1 MAVLNSREGGKDKN
15 VKARKS
21 RSKKA
26 IKLVEEI
33 MSDPKEREI
42 IEAKAMAKYNYNS
55 AMEYTKETGRK
66 SGIEE
71 RKNKNCKENEKN
83 ENGR

>member
-1 MAVLNSREGGKDKN
+1 M
-15 VKARKS
+15 
-21 RSKKA
+21 
-26 IKLVEEI
+26 KLVEEI

-66 SGIEE
+66 SGGGTADGGGDTFI
-71 RKNKNCKENEKN
+71 
-83 ENGR
+83 

>member
-1 MAVLNSREGGKDKN
+1 M
-15 VKARKS
+15 
-21 RSKKA
+21 
-26 IKLVEEI
+26 KLVEEI